1 MTCQKPAALQRGIRR
16 TGTVQ
21 HSHDLLWRISHN
33 LCFLV
38 PGEDAEQV
46 VQKRIV
52 ICLSK
57 YCMAWKLYF
66 GPYDFLVTMLINK
79 RACTLLTSVL
89 SENNCL

>member
-1 MTCQKPAALQRGIRR
+1 MTCQKPAALAKGIRR

-21 HSHDLLWRISHN
+21 HSHDLLRRIQPN

-46 VQKRIV
+46 VQKLHL

-57 YCMAWKLYF
+57 HSMARKTLF
-66 GPYDFLVTMLINK
+66 
-79 RACTLLTSVL
+79 RAVL
-89 SENNCL
+89 FSCHYAHK